1 MNVMT
6 FTAATPQQ
14 ALKQIKSALG
24 EDAVV
29 LSSRDLPDGGVQ
41 FTAVNSSDLEHLGAS
56 RGTANAAGAT
66 AGSPV
71 PSPPSQ
77 ARELQPQDDGGAPQ
91 LDHLSA
97 QMAEVRNLLAGHLAQ
112 GYWQT
117 LQTRQPLVAQLVQRL
132 LNAGLSS
139 KVVTA
144 LVEAL
149 PAAESMDDL
158 LRAAQAWIQNQIRAL
173 DAFELFDRGGVYAF
187 MGPTGVGKTT
197 TVAKVAARCVLRY
210 GRGNVALLTT
220 DTFRIGAQ
228 EQLRVFGRILNLP
241 VIALRDSDEMRARLS
256 ELRQRKV
263 LLLDTAGVS
272 QRDLMMLDQLEMI
285 ERGCANVH
293 RVLVMS
299 STTATR
305 TLDDVIDAH
314 HAAASGQGI
323 AATVITKLDEATTL
337 GAPVDCVLRHR
348 LPVLFV
354 CNGQRVPEDLFPADA
369 AYLSHRAVHPR
380 GGHAVDADASHLP
393 ALLADD
399 LPAWSS
405 VRGAM
410 P

>member
-1 MNVMT
+1 L
-6 FTAATPQQ
+6 FF
-14 ALKQIKSALG
+14 LG
-24 EDAVV
+24 
-29 LSSRDLPDGGVQ
+29 
-41 FTAVNSSDLEHLGAS
+41 N
-56 RGTANAAGAT
+56 
-66 AGSPV
+66 
-71 PSPPSQ
+71 
-77 ARELQPQDDGGAPQ
+77 
-91 LDHLSA
+91 
-97 QMAEVRNLLAGHLAQ
+97 
-112 GYWQT
+112 
-117 LQTRQPLVAQLVQRL
+117 
-132 LNAGLSS
+132 
-139 KVVTA
+139 
-144 LVEAL
+144 
-149 PAAESMDDL
+149 
-158 LRAAQAWIQNQIRAL
+158 
-173 DAFELFDRGGVYAF
+173 
-187 MGPTGVGKTT
+187 
-197 TVAKVAARCVLRY
+197 
-210 GRGNVALLTT
+210 
-220 DTFRIGAQ
+220 
-228 EQLRVFGRILNLP
+228 
-241 VIALRDSDEMRARLS
+241 
-256 ELRQRKV
+256 
-263 LLLDTAGVS
+263 TAGVS